1 MLSKYIAFVLLSI
14 FASKSSTSSP
24 LANFTSMPI
33 ISGLLMLVFGAFIL
47 IFAIWRKSE
56 RRKVSGINEFTCS
69 DRMVNTKSTEKVLRI
84 FALSLILSGFLLI
97 TFQALKAQGED
108 NIEVVSS

>member
-1 MLSKYIAFVLLSI
+1 MLALVGLIYMIETQQTL
-14 FASKSSTSSP
+14 
-24 LANFTSMPI
+24 NFTSMPI

-97 TFQALKAQGED
+97 TFQALKHGED
-108 NIEVVSS
+108 NIEVVAS

>member
-1 MLSKYIAFVLLSI
+1 LLALVGLI
-14 FASKSSTSSP
+14 YMIETQQT
-24 LANFTSMPI
+24 LNFTSMPI

-97 TFQALKAQGED
+97 TFQALKHGED
-108 NIEVVSS
+108 NIEVVAS